1 MRISDIEVIELRVPG
16 WQAQSFDGSYDNCV
30 VQVHTE
36 AGVTGIGE
44 VDSVPTVIRA
54 IIEAP
59 ASHVHARGLRELLVG
74 RDAADVEGLWQL
86 MYEATSYYG
95 RRGVVI
101 HAIGAIDIAL
111 WDIRAKAAGRPLAEM
126 LGKKRRDRVK
136 AYGTVYP
143 LGETPED
150 VRRNIDRGL
159 GLGLRAIKICAERSW
174 RDDFSKAERLIRLT
188 REHVGPAAD
197 LMIDAAGAWDI
208 PEHGLPLM
216 PVLRDCGFLWVEAPL
231 PLDDIAGHARFQG
244 FGVPIGGGDL
254 GLTTSFEYR
263 GLFGRGKV
271 DIAQPDVTMVGGL
284 TGLKRIEALAGNAGK
299 RVVPHGYKSNITI
312 ACNLAFLAQHA
323 SEEMLE
329 YSTSRSPLR
338 WELTLEEI
346 AVGDDGTVAVPLAP
360 GLGVTLN
367 PKALQRYRSTH
378 GS

>member
-1 MRISDIEVIELRVPG
+1 MRITGIEVIELRVPG
-16 WQAQSFDGSYDNCV
+16 WKAQSFDGSYDNCV

-188 REHVGPAAD
+188 REHVGPAVD

-254 GLTTSFEYR
+254 GLTTSFEY
-263 GLFGRGKV
+263 GELFERGKV

-284 TGLKRIEALAGNAGK
+284 TGLKRIAALAGNAGK